1 MSTDLKEGWQPESTV
16 EAMRGSPMSRE
27 EFIGYLASRAEGLKI
42 PLHRGGE
49 LRGLPREFH
58 QALALA
64 QLLDALGQSAPSSEA
79 LRTWYGKAAWANVEA
94 ARWVYRV
101 VGSLRDPDLKNLD
114 LGELMSFWVRFE
126 TWGAAANSL
135 ARDARRKLR
144 TAL

>member
-1 MSTDLKEGWQPESTV
+1 
-16 EAMRGSPMSRE
+16 MSRE
-27 EFIGYLASRAEGLKI
+27 EFIGYLASRAEALRI

-58 QALALA
+58 QALAMA
-64 QLLDALGQSAPSSEA
+64 QLLDALGEPAPSGEL
-79 LRTWYGKAAWANVEA
+79 LRTWYGNAAWASAEA
-94 ARWVYRV
+94 ARWIYRV

-126 TWGAAANSL
+126 TWGAAANSF

-144 TAL
+144 SVL

>member
-1 MSTDLKEGWQPESTV
+1 MSTDLTEGVLPESKV
-16 EAMRGSPMSRE
+16 QAIRGFPMSRE
-27 EFIGYLASRAEGLKI
+27 EFIGYLASRAEALKI

-58 QALALA
+58 QALAMA
-64 QLLDALGQSAPSSEA
+64 QLLDALGQPAPSSEL
-79 LRTWYGKAAWANVEA
+79 LRNWYGKAAWASAEA

-101 VGSLRDPDLKNLD
+101 VGSLRDPDLKSLD
-114 LGELMSFWVRFE
+114 LGELISFWVRFE
-126 TWGAAANSL
+126 TWGAAANCL

>member
-1 MSTDLKEGWQPESTV
+1 MN
-16 EAMRGSPMSRE
+16 RE
-27 EFIGYLASRAEGLKI
+27 QFIGYLATRAETLEI

-58 QALALA
+58 QALAMA
-64 QLLDALGQSAPSSEA
+64 QLLDALGQPAPSSEL
-79 LRTWYGKAAWANVEA
+79 LRTWYGKAAWASAEA
-94 ARWVYRV
+94 ARWIYRV

-126 TWGAAANSL
+126 TWGTAANAL